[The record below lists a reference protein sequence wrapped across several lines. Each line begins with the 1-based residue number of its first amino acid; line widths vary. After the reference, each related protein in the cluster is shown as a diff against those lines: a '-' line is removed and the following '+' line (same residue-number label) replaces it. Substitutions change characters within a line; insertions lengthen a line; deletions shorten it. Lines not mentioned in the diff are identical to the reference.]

1 MNEDDDDDLDFDDDD
16 LDDDN
21 DDVNPDDSQMSY
33 NQITVKFGGD
43 GNIKVETLTEFL
55 RGYKDL
61 LHLINTELGYAP
73 NDLIIEVSPPENGSF
88 KIKLAPKY
96 QNVLLNAA
104 AGLVVSTLS
113 GVLVYHMT
121 KPSSTSDINTVEE
134 ILKKNDLTEKNL
146 SKNVY
151 NVYHNS
157 GAHQTINQTFITV
170 NGDGNIT
177 DLNIKRDD
185 KEIIDVKKE
194 QLTELISTDSEST
207 FEEPAKEDILTDEA
221 VLVIKTIHFEGQGKW
236 AFIFRGYPIRAI
248 IKDEK
253 FLSKLN
259 NEPFTKG
266 DTLKVLLSRKRTFD
280 EELQTYLVDQTSY
293 VIEEV
298 LEHKSKLDEKKNQL
312 GF

>member
-1 MNEDDDDDLDFDDDD
+1 MAE
-16 LDDDN
+16 
-21 DDVNPDDSQMSY
+21 

-55 RGYKDL
+55 GNYKHL
-61 LHLINTELGYAP
+61 LYLINSELGYAP
-73 NDLIIEVSPPENGSF
+73 DDLVVEVSPPENGSF

-96 QNVLLNAA
+96 QNVMLNAA

-121 KPSSTSDINTVEE
+121 KPTSSNDVEAVE
-134 ILKKNDLTEKNL
+134 QVLKEKDLSEKDL

-157 GAHQTINQTFITV
+157 GAHQTINQTFLIV
-170 NGDGNIT
+170 NGDKNIT

-185 KEIIDVKKE
+185 EEIIDVKRE
-194 QLTELISTDSEST
+194 QLKELISDSNESEV
-207 FEEPAKEDILTDEA
+207 EELPKSDVLTDEA
-221 VLVIKTIHFEGQGKW
+221 ILVIKTIHFEGQGKW
-236 AFIFRGYPIRAI
+236 AFIFRGYPIKAI
-248 IKDEK
+248 IKDEE
-253 FLSKLN
+253 FLSKLS

-280 EELQTYLVDQTSY
+280 EELQTYLIDQTSY
-293 VIEEV
+293 VIEKV
-298 LEHKSKLDEKKNQL
+298 LEHKSKLDEQNNQL
-312 GF
+312 GFN